1 MGGWGG
7 VKQAGHSDTSSE
19 PRRRRVISG
28 PLGVALVLMGL
39 VLLMGVG
46 LYYGYGIRA
55 RSQLD
60 RLNFIV
66 EDAAL
71 VPLATDP
78 VAAVAVQPSS
88 YAIGS
93 SSGQVL
99 SAAVSAN
106 PDPVSGP
113 GPVNGAGSDYLAPA
127 HVAAYPGAQ
136 MHPKYWG
143 HPMWAGSDLF
153 TYRESGLPDGF
164 RLVSESDI
172 ITSPST
178 AGNATHIRIPI
189 IGVDSAVEELAILQL
204 GDSRAYETPKN
215 VVGHIPQTPNPAEP
229 GTGWYFGHLES
240 PIKGEGNV
248 FAKLPDIPEYLR
260 NGDPVYV
267 AINGE
272 DAELLYQVTRT
283 QVLHQSELQLHD
295 VGGSTIIL
303 VACVPRLVY
312 DHRLLV
318 TAKLVGVNN

>member
-1 MGGWGG
+1 
-7 VKQAGHSDTSSE
+7 
-19 PRRRRVISG
+19 
-28 PLGVALVLMGL
+28 MGL
-39 VLLMGVG
+39 VLLLGVG
-46 LYYGYGIRA
+46 LYYGYGLRA

-60 RLNFIV
+60 RLNFTV
-66 EDAAL
+66 ADASL
-71 VPLATDP
+71 DPLATDP
-78 VAAVAVQPSS
+78 VALAAVKSSS
-88 YAIGS
+88 YAAGPS
-93 SSGQVL
+93 TSQAPP
-99 SAAVSAN
+99 AAASAN
-106 PDPVSGP
+106 PDASSGP
-113 GPVNGAGSDYLAPA
+113 GPVNGTDPDNLAPA
-127 HVAAYPGAQ
+127 YAAAYPGAQ

-153 TYRESGLPDGF
+153 TYRESGLPEGF

-172 ITSPST
+172 ITGPNT
-178 AGNATHIRIPI
+178 AGNASHIRIPV
-189 IGVDSAVEELAILQL
+189 IGVDSAVEELAILEL
-204 GDSRAYETPKN
+204 GDSRAYQTPKN

-248 FAKLPDIPEYLR
+248 FAKLPEIPDHLR

-267 AINGE
+267 AIEG
-272 DAELLYQVTRT
+272 DGAELLYQVTRT
-283 QVLHQSELQLHD
+283 QVLHQTELQLHD

>member
-1 MGGWGG
+1 M
-7 VKQAGHSDTSSE
+7 T
-19 PRRRRVISG
+19 
-28 PLGVALVLMGL
+28 LVLMGL
-39 VLLMGVG
+39 VLLLGVG
-46 LYYGYGIRA
+46 LYFGYGVRA

-60 RLNFIV
+60 RLNFTV
-66 EDAAL
+66 DEASL

-78 VAAVAVQPSS
+78 VAALAVQPSS
-88 YAIGS
+88 TATGLPLGQAPSPAIP
-93 SSGQVL
+93 
-99 SAAVSAN
+99 N
-106 PDPVSGP
+106 PPNPESGP
-113 GPVNGAGSDYLAPA
+113 GALNGAGPDYLAPTYA
-127 HVAAYPGAQ
+127 AAYPGAQ

-153 TYRESGLPDGF
+153 AYGESGLPDGF
-164 RLVSESDI
+164 RLVSGSDI
-172 ITSPST
+172 ITRPNT
-178 AGNATHIRIPI
+178 AGIASHIRIPV
-189 IGVDSAVEELAILQL
+189 IGVDSTVEELAILEL

-248 FAKLPDIPEYLR
+248 FGKLPEIPEHLR

-267 AINGE
+267 AIEGKNG
-272 DAELLYQVTRT
+272 ELLYQVTRT

-295 VGGSTIIL
+295 VGGSTVIL

-318 TAKLVGVNN
+318 TAKLVGINN